1 MNNFFF
7 MRIGAKCI
15 YFGPVHLIEIEST
28 FEAPVLEIKEDT
40 TDEI

>member
-7 MRIGAKCI
+7 IRFGSKCI

-28 FEAPVLEIKEDT
+28 FEAPVLEIKEDVNY
-40 TDEI
+40 EI